1 MHVIITG
8 GAGLLG
14 KRLAQ
19 TLLKQ
24 GELMTASGTPAPLS
38 KLILFDK
45 VAPQPPL
52 PSDPRLEVMT
62 GDLTQPGMAQTL
74 ITADTQLIFHL
85 AAIVSGQA
93 EQDFDLGMQVNIAAT
108 QALLETCR
116 QLERVPQFI
125 FASSVAVFGGALPAT
140 IEDDTAVTPQSSYG
154 TQKAIGE
161 LLVNDFS
168 RRGFIDGRSLR
179 IPTVAVRPGKPN
191 QATSTFASSIIREPL
206 LGQSAICPVSP
217 ESNIWILSPKQA
229 IDSLIHA
236 AELPP
241 ERLGD
246 NRIITLPGLST
257 SVQQMVDTLE
267 QLTNRSVV
275 ERIVWQPDPFIQR
288 IVGSWPS
295 QFNPQR
301 ATALGFKADASMK
314 TIIEL
319 FIEEEIEGGA

>member
-1 MHVIITG
+1 MHVVITG

-14 KRLAQ
+14 KRLAT

-24 GELMTASGTPAPLS
+24 ETLTVAGKSAHLS
-38 KLILFDK
+38 KLVLFDQ
-45 VAPQPPL
+45 VAPHPPL
-52 PSDPRLEVMT
+52 PSDPRLEVVT
-62 GDLTQPGMAQTL
+62 GDLTQTGVAQTL

-93 EQDFDLGMQVNIAAT
+93 EQDFDLGMQVNLAAT

-116 QLERVPQFI
+116 QLESVPQLI
-125 FASSVAVFGGALPAT
+125 FTSSVAVFGGTLPAT
-140 IEDDTAVTPQSSYG
+140 IEDNTAVTPQSSYG
-154 TQKAIGE
+154 SQKAIGE

-179 IPTVAVRPGKPN
+179 LPTVAVRPGKPN

-206 LGQSAICPVSP
+206 LGQSAICPVAP
-217 ESNIWILSPKQA
+217 ETNLWILSPKQA

-236 AELPP
+236 AELPA

-257 SVQQMVDTLE
+257 SVQHIVESLE
-267 QLTNRSVV
+267 KLTNRSVV
-275 ERIVWQPDPFIQR
+275 DRIVWQPDPFIQR

-301 ATALGFKADASMK
+301 ATELGFKADASMK
-314 TIIEL
+314 TIIEQ
-319 FIEEEIEGGA
+319 FIEEEVESIA